1 MHAAVSCA
9 CMHHTPHSVALSPP
23 PSTMNIASVPHT
35 LWHLYLDHLVYYK
48 SGSWVDSVASTCRV
62 LAFMTILPFILL
74 TLLDVASYVI
84 ARTLGVIDETKAS
97 TSGELET
104 SEHLHANKPAIVI
117 NSDDS
122 SPSSTPGDA
131 GAGFEKRE
139 GDGQASLHMTPP
151 SSYFRNPTEEEGNLQ
166 LSGVGTF
173 SPAPSQPGSPT
184 LQRREFMQ
192 HAHYGYETHAEEDAG
207 SGEEGDGEGLG
218 LGSGAATPRDTSGH
232 GSAGSSSGESSFAM
246 LDRDSGSE
254 DAGVLLRRRTRRP
267 GTATGPGAGDVDVDD
282 GAA

>member
-1 MHAAVSCA
+1 
-9 CMHHTPHSVALSPP
+9 
-23 PSTMNIASVPHT
+23 SVPHT

-48 SGSWVDSVASTCRV
+48 PGSWVDSVASTCRV
-62 LAFMTILPFILL
+62 LAFMTLLPFILL

-117 NSDDS
+117 HSDS
-122 SPSSTPGDA
+122 TSPSGDA
-131 GAGFEKRE
+131 GIDREKRE
-139 GDGQASLHMTPP
+139 GDGQALHMTPP

-192 HAHYGYETHAEEDAG
+192 HAHYDYETHAEEDAG
-207 SGEEGDGEGLG
+207 SEEEGAGAGEGLG
-218 LGSGAATPRDTSGH
+218 LGSGAATPRDMSGH

-267 GTATGPGAGDVDVDD
+267 GT
-282 GAA
+282 

>member
-1 MHAAVSCA
+1 MSGI
-9 CMHHTPHSVALSPP
+9 TSIPQ
-23 PSTMNIASVPHT
+23 T
-35 LWHLYLDHLVYYK
+35 LWHLYLDNLVYYK
-48 SGSWVDSVASTCRV
+48 PGSWVDSAASTCRV

-104 SEHLHANKPAIVI
+104 AEHLHANQPSITI
-117 NSDDS
+117 QDESSS
-122 SPSSTPGDA
+122 SPSPPSA
-131 GAGFEKRE
+131 EEGA
-139 GDGQASLHMTPP
+139 DSQLPHTTPP
-151 SSYFRNPTEEEGNLQ
+151 SSYFRNPTEDEGNLQ

-184 LQRREFMQ
+184 LQRREFIQ
-192 HAHYGYETHAEEDAG
+192 HAHYGLDPGLLDTAD
-207 SGEEGDGEGLG
+207 SGEEREGG
-218 LGSGAATPRDTSGH
+218 GSGAATPRDASGH
-232 GSAGSSSGESSFAM
+232 GSAGSSSGDSSFAM

-267 GTATGPGAGDVDVDD
+267 GTGAEGEEN

>member
-1 MHAAVSCA
+1 
-9 CMHHTPHSVALSPP
+9 
-23 PSTMNIASVPHT
+23 MNIASVPHT
-35 LWHLYLDHLVYYK
+35 LWHLYLDNLVYYK
-48 SGSWVDSVASTCRV
+48 PGSWVDSVASTCRV

-117 NSDDS
+117 HDDDS
-122 SPSSTPGDA
+122 SASSPPDDTRA
-131 GAGFEKRE
+131 AYEKRE
-139 GDGQASLHMTPP
+139 GDGHALHMTPP

-184 LQRREFMQ
+184 LQRREIMQ
-192 HAHYGYETHAEEDAG
+192 HAHYDSETHAEEYAG
-207 SGEEGDGEGLG
+207 SGEEGEGEG

-267 GTATGPGAGDVDVDD
+267 GTATGPGAGDVHVDDD

>member
-1 MHAAVSCA
+1 MS
-9 CMHHTPHSVALSPP
+9 SS
-23 PSTMNIASVPHT
+23 IASIPQT
-35 LWHLYLDHLVYYK
+35 LWHLYLDNLVYYK
-48 SGSWVDSVASTCRV
+48 PGSWVDSAASTCRV

-104 SEHLHANKPAIVI
+104 AEHLHANQPSIVI
-117 NSDDS
+117 QDES
-122 SPSSTPGDA
+122 SPSPPST
-131 GAGFEKRE
+131 EEE
-139 GDGQASLHMTPP
+139 GRLPHTTPP

-184 LQRREFMQ
+184 LQRRDLIQ
-192 HAHYGYETHAEEDAG
+192 HAHYGSYSDLLGTAD
-207 SGEEGDGEGLG
+207 SGEEHEGG
-218 LGSGAATPRDTSGH
+218 GSGATTPRDASGH
-232 GSAGSSSGESSFAM
+232 GSAGSSSSSGDSSFAM

-267 GTATGPGAGDVDVDD
+267 GTGPEGEN